1 MSNKKQTGMIFTT
14 RDMID
19 SKAIQSNTA
28 EIRKENKPL
37 LFITLTLHTSDYYR
51 QMAMEA
57 GADCFFSKAV
67 DFEKV
72 AVVVD
77 EMLFGDSFMLCNCP
91 ARRNK

>member
-1 MSNKKQTGMIFTT
+1 MSNKKQSGMKTIFLNPFSL
-14 RDMID
+14 ID
-19 SKAIQSNTA
+19 SKAIQSNTV

-37 LFITLTLHTSDYYR
+37 QFITLTLHGTEYYR

-57 GADCFFSKAV
+57 GADYFFSKAD

-77 EMLFGDSFMLCNCP
+77 EMHINE
-91 ARRNK
+91 KK